1 MQHFDNLLQFVAYC
15 ETVTEDTND
24 LFLISALA
32 AHLTKEDLIDDVN
45 RCLEVYY
52 FWLKEAINQELYY
65 MAAQIVTAKTE
76 EINHY
81 IKLANAVLKQDIK
94 ADIIQVDAKLNKER
108 L

>member
-1 MQHFDNLLQFVAYC
+1 MQHFDNLLEFVAYC

-32 AHLTKEDLIDDVN
+32 AHLTKEDLLDDVY
-45 RCLEVYY
+45 RCLDVYY

-65 MAAQIVTAKTE
+65 MAAQIVTAKQA
-76 EINHY
+76 EIEHY
-81 IKLANAVLKQDIK
+81 IELANAVLKQDIK
-94 ADIIQVDAKLNKER
+94 QDIIQIDTKLNKER